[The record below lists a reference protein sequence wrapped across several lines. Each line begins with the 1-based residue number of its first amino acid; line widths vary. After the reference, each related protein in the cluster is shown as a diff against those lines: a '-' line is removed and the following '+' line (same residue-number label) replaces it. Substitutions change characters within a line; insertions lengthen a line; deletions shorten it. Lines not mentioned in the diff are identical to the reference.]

1 MVPRVSGL
9 TRRPVRPKVM
19 YSLSFMAGTILPLT
33 TELDALQTKTKFSGG
48 FTRSTRTR
56 NLFLYYTWTR
66 VDRCDSWRN
75 LFYFWN
81 FISTV
86 ICTGTGLPSLFA
98 GENVHFLTVAT
109 ALDSNAGFDARSTCT
124 NSTLP
129 LVLMPTSMS
138 TIPFGSV

>member
-19 YSLSFMAGTILPLT
+19 YSLSFIAGTILPLT
-33 TELDALQTKTKFSGG
+33 TELECPATENQIQP
-48 FTRSTRTR
+48 RIYSTRTR
-56 NLFLYYTWTR
+56 NLFLYYRWTR
-66 VDRCDSWRN
+66 VDRCDTWRN

-86 ICTGTGLPSLFA
+86 ICTGTGLPPLFA
-98 GENVHFLTVAT
+98 GENFHFFTVAT